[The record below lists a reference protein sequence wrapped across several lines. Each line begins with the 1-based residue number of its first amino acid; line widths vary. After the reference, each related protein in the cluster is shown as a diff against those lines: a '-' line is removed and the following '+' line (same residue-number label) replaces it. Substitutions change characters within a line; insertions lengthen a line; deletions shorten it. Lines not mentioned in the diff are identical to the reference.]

1 MKYEG
6 RLQAEEREQISLML
20 SNNSTMMQIAA
31 ALNRSAST
39 IGREVYRNHSPG
51 GYRAVSAH
59 SQAKKRER
67 DSHRRPS
74 MILSSEQMQ
83 SYIYEKMQLLW
94 SPYQISKR
102 MTKDIGLT
110 VSHET
115 IYQYIYVQT
124 KGELKKELTAY
135 LRQRK
140 PRRQSRKLETEKRG
154 TIPDMISISQ
164 RPAEVEDRII
174 PGHWEGDLIVGK
186 DHKSAIGKLVE
197 RSTRYCLFVCIS

>member
-1 MKYEG
+1 
-6 RLQAEEREQISLML
+6 
-20 SNNSTMMQIAA
+20 
-31 ALNRSAST
+31 
-39 IGREVYRNHSPG
+39 
-51 GYRAVSAH
+51 
-59 SQAKKRER
+59 
-67 DSHRRPS
+67 
-74 MILSSEQMQ
+74 
-83 SYIYEKMQLLW
+83 
-94 SPYQISKR
+94 
-102 MTKDIGLT
+102 MTKDIGLK

-115 IYQYIYVQT
+115 IQKYIYVQT
-124 KGELKKELTAY
+124 KGELKKELIAY

>member
-1 MKYEG
+1 MKYKG
-6 RLQAEEREQISLML
+6 RLQPEEREQISLML

-31 ALNRSAST
+31 VLNRSAST

-51 GYRAVSAH
+51 GHRAVSAH

-164 RPAEVEDRII
+164 RPVEVEDRII
-174 PGHWEGDLIVGK
+174 PGRWE
-186 DHKSAIGKLVE
+186 
-197 RSTRYCLFVCIS
+197 

>member
-1 MKYEG
+1 MNPKG
-6 RLQAEEREQISLML
+6 RLTIEEREQIALML
-20 SNNSTMMQIAA
+20 AKDYTYMQIASTLQRA
-31 ALNRSAST
+31 PST
-39 IGREVYRNHSPG
+39 IGREVYRNYHQRPLKVKSNPL
-51 GYRAVSAH
+51 VS
-59 SQAKKRER
+59 
-67 DSHRRPS
+67 
-74 MILSSEQMQ
+74 

-94 SPYQISKR
+94 SPYQISKQ

-154 TIPDMISISQ
+154 TIPDMISIS
-164 RPAEVEDRII
+164 
-174 PGHWEGDLIVGK
+174 
-186 DHKSAIGKLVE
+186 
-197 RSTRYCLFVCIS
+197 